1 MKFFY
6 LVPSKKFE
14 EIKPFLSHNQ
24 NDNVLNSN
32 TLPPNKTLNL
42 YDDAVRRNNFS
53 TSGNGENLQ
62 TEDIPTNK
70 KDNEGATTVLNQPE
84 LEKSSHSR
92 NDRSMIIPLYINT
105 LSKLHRD
112 VGKNVINDLI
122 SREIVSIEDDG
133 TIKSKYSSHEVSM
146 ETFLRSLFAKN
157 ASLKETKEF
166 LMDIKSYLPINV
178 IENTKVLNLL
188 GKESTST
195 SQKGGSLIPQ
205 KVWCLYRNF

>member
-6 LVPSKKFE
+6 LIPSKKFE
-14 EIKPFLSHNQ
+14 EIKPFLAHNQ
-24 NDNVLNSN
+24 NDSVLNSN

-53 TSGNGENLQ
+53 TISTGENLQ
-62 TEDIPTNK
+62 SEEILTNK
-70 KDNEGATTVLNQPE
+70 KDNEGTSTVLNKPD
-84 LEKSSHSR
+84 LENTPNSR

-105 LSKLHRD
+105 LTKQHRD

-122 SREIVSIEDDG
+122 NRDIISIEDDG

-146 ETFLRSLFAKN
+146 ESFLRSLFAKN

-166 LMDIKSYLPINV
+166 LLDIKSYLPINV
-178 IENTKVLNLL
+178 IENAKVLNLL
-188 GKESTST
+188 EKESTSI